1 MKTDLKRPVSPSGD
15 AAAAVAA
22 DSDASRDSGAHPQ
35 CECRGEAAAVAA
47 DSDASRV
54 GARASSPFHPD
65 AVKPCAGGWHG
76 RLARCFRRLA
86 GNTRA
91 ASRDSGAHPQCECR
105 GEAAA
110 VAADS
115 DASRVGPRASGPF
128 HPRRGPFHP
137 RHEPFQPACGFAA
150 RCGRGAKRIMKC
162 GTILFAVLWIAWL
175 LLPKPELQPPGAEF
189 SHVVLDRDGRVLFI
203 TLTADEKYRLPV
215 KLAELSPEMIT
226 ATLEMEDRRFF
237 SHHGADVRSLARSAW
252 GVVSRQRLGGGSTL
266 TMQYA
271 RLRWHLATRS
281 VWGKLTQVFRAV
293 QLERHYG
300 KTDLAEAYFTFAPY
314 GGNVEGVEA
323 ASLLWC
329 GKQAHDLSL
338 REAAALSV
346 IPQSPT
352 KRRPKTSGNPALE
365 SAQGRLMTRL
375 RVARGEPASELDA
388 EFSLRPVA
396 VPRLAPHFARKTIIA
411 QPRELSV
418 RTTIDLTQQQTI
430 ERSIADFLSRERAR
444 GLRNAA
450 AILVH
455 APTHEVRAY
464 VGSAGFF
471 DETICG
477 QVDGVKARRSPGSA
491 LKPFIYGLAFDA
503 GLIHPRTLLDDAPRR
518 FASYNPENSDR
529 GFLGPIPA
537 AEALRRSRNVPAVE
551 LLARLPGG
559 GLDSFLRDAG
569 VQLARPRGE
578 YGLSLALGGAE
589 VSLEEL
595 AMLYAGLAN
604 VAATPSSQEGGR
616 DASSCG
622 QESGN
627 KLRDKAARKQ
637 PCGEGAAATD
647 AAAATERAI
656 TGKAALSS
664 AARWLVLDALRGS
677 EPGAPG
683 GLAWK
688 TGTSHGF
695 RDTWACGVMGEWVL
709 CVWVGNFDGKPMPGL
724 FARDTAAPL
733 LFQTV
738 TRLGL
743 RAKIPARPSE
753 IANVD
758 LCGDSGA
765 LAGAHCPHRTHGN
778 FIAGVSPIDVCSVH
792 REILLDENGRR
803 VALTDGRAGTRREV
817 AEFWP
822 AQRLEQ
828 FRHAGLPRK
837 EPPPLARDDTAR
849 NSGAAP
855 RIVSPQHALT
865 YVLHVGDTAKN
876 SIPLEADAAAE
887 TREIHWF
894 AGAHYLGASTPSH
907 PLMWK
912 AAPGRWQIQVVD
924 DSGRVAKT
932 SVTVVAAQ

>member
-1 MKTDLKRPVSPSGD
+1 MKTLRRWLKRCAWGFGIF
-15 AAAAVAA
+15 AVA
-22 DSDASRDSGAHPQ
+22 
-35 CECRGEAAAVAA
+35 
-47 DSDASRV
+47 
-54 GARASSPFHPD
+54 
-65 AVKPCAGGWHG
+65 
-76 RLARCFRRLA
+76 
-86 GNTRA
+86 
-91 ASRDSGAHPQCECR
+91 
-105 GEAAA
+105 
-110 VAADS
+110 
-115 DASRVGPRASGPF
+115 
-128 HPRRGPFHP
+128 
-137 RHEPFQPACGFAA
+137 
-150 RCGRGAKRIMKC
+150 
-162 GTILFAVLWIAWL
+162 LWIAWL
-175 LLPKPELQPPGAEF
+175 LLPKPELLPPGAEF
-189 SHVVLDRDGRVLFI
+189 SHVVLDRDGRVLSL
-203 TLTADEKYRLPV
+203 TLTPDEKYRLPT
-215 KLAELSPEMIT
+215 KLAELSPEMIA
-226 ATLEMEDRRFF
+226 ATLEMEDRRFY

-252 GVVSRQRLGGGSTL
+252 GVISRQRLGGGSTL

-271 RLRWHLATRS
+271 RLRWHLDTRS

-293 QLERHYG
+293 QIERHYG
-300 KTDLAEAYFTFAPY
+300 KTAVAEAYFTFAPY

-352 KRRPKTSGNPALE
+352 RRRPKTNGNPTLE
-365 SAQGRLMTRL
+365 SAQGRLMARL
-375 RVARGEPASELDA
+375 RLARGEPASELDA
-388 EFSLRPVA
+388 AFSLRPVA
-396 VPRLAPHFARKTIIA
+396 VPRLAPHFARRVIA
-411 QPRELSV
+411 SGSAGVPPAVPGVSPGTSNVEGVYQRNAAIHFGNERDSTFDGSRETREPAGGTPALPDALPSRANGTLGDSHV
-418 RTTIDLTQQQTI
+418 RSSSGVIRTTLDLTQQQTI
-430 ERSIADFLSRERAR
+430 ERNIADFLARERSR

-471 DETICG
+471 DVAICG

-491 LKPFIYGLAFDA
+491 LKSFIYGLAFDA

-537 AEALRRSRNVPAVE
+537 GEALRRSRNVPAVE

-589 VSLEEL
+589 VSLEEV
-595 AMLYAGLAN
+595 AMLYAKLAC
-604 VAATPSSQEGGR
+604 GGAGSPLSR
-616 DASSCG
+616 ASC
-622 QESGN
+622 
-627 KLRDKAARKQ
+627 
-637 PCGEGAAATD
+637 
-647 AAAATERAI
+647 
-656 TGKAALSS
+656 
-664 AARWLVLDALRGS
+664 WLTLDALRGT
-677 EPGAPG
+677 EGPA

-743 RAKIPARPSE
+743 RAKMPARPAEVAS
-753 IANVD
+753 VD
-758 LCGDSGA
+758 LCGDSGT

-778 FIAGVSPIDVCSVH
+778 FIAGVSPIGVCSVH
-792 REILLDENGRR
+792 REILLDQNGRR
-803 VALTDGRAGTRREV
+803 VALTDGRPGLHREV

-828 FRHAGLPRK
+828 FRCAGLPRK
-837 EPPPLARDDTAR
+837 EPPQLARDDTAR
-849 NSGAAP
+849 DSGAAP
-855 RIVSPQHALT
+855 RIVSPQNALT

-876 SIPLEADAAAE
+876 SIPLEADAVAE

-912 AAPGRWQIQVVD
+912 AAPGRWQIQAVD

-932 SVTVVAAQ
+932 SVTIVAAQ